1 MPSAGELIR
10 ASDIGGDVGC
20 RLRRAATQSFT
31 SGADA
36 AISWDT
42 EDQDTDGFIAVTA
55 TTVTIPTGLGGL
67 YAVVAR
73 VLWASI
79 AGNTR
84 AYLDIVP
91 VINSGLVG
99 VPDIFRVGYPGV
111 SETRHHNTVVVP
123 LGATDTFTVHAFQTT
138 GAPVTLTAWLACYRI
153 ASF

>member
-20 RLRRAATQSFT
+20 RLRRAANQSIT
-31 SGADA
+31 VSTDTP
-36 AISWDT
+36 ISWDT
-42 EDQDTDGFIAVTA
+42 EDSDTDGFITVTG

-67 YAVVAR
+67 YAVTTR
-73 VLWASI
+73 VLWASV

-99 VPDIFRVGYPGV
+99 MPDIFRSINSAA
-111 SETRHHNTVVVP
+111 SEARMHNTVVVP
-123 LGATDTFTVHAFQTT
+123 LGATDTFTVHVFQNGGTQ
-138 GAPVTLTAWLACYRI
+138 TLTAWLVCYRI
-153 ASF
+153 ASFA